1 MRAGIWLLA
10 GWLACTGPAVGQQSH
25 GAFNGM
31 DRNIYPG
38 DTLLGGLHKSFA
50 FTSYWLNAPPGG
62 TTNTWTGKRALLR
75 ERGFGFMLLWNG
87 RLDKDLKGKD
97 ATGLGRDDA
106 AAAVDAAAREGFPKG
121 ALIFLDQEEGGR
133 LLREQLSYIL
143 GFVDGVRRAGWRAG
157 VYCSGIPVDDGFG
170 STITTAQ
177 DLLRQAGSWKI
188 PLWVARDECPPSPGC
203 MIESK
208 PRSPS
213 AELGLPNAVIWQYA
227 MSPRRAQF
235 TGGCPKNYDPDG
247 HCYPPGVYHGE
258 YGYVDLDTADSS
270 DPSGGR

>member
-10 GWLACTGPAVGQQSH
+10 GWLSFGGALHGQPSR

-31 DRNIYPG
+31 DRNVYPG

-50 FTSYWLNAPPGG
+50 YTGYWLNAPPGA

-75 ERGFGFMLLWNG
+75 ERGFGFMLIWNG
-87 RLDKDLKGKD
+87 RLNKDLQGKD
-97 ATGLGRDDA
+97 SMSLGRDDA
-106 AAAVDAAAREGFPKG
+106 AVAVDSAEREGFPKG

-133 LLREQLSYIL
+133 LLAPQLSYIL

-177 DLLRQAGSWKI
+177 DLMRQAGSWKI

-203 MIESK
+203 VVESK
-208 PRSPS
+208 PRLPS
-213 AELGLPNAVIWQYA
+213 AELGLPNAVVWQYA
-227 MSPRRAQF
+227 LSPRRPQF